1 MEGKEMARA
10 MVMMNLLKAKVLKKK
25 RGSKELMIEL
35 GLAIVG
41 VVLLIVFREQIS
53 TLLQTLGTFV
63 TEKIKGLFSGM

>member
-1 MEGKEMARA
+1 MLRA
-10 MVMMNLLKAKVLKKK
+10 KMMMNILKAKVLKKK

>member
-1 MEGKEMARA
+1 LEGKEMARA

>member
-1 MEGKEMARA
+1 
-10 MVMMNLLKAKVLKKK
+10 
-25 RGSKELMIEL
+25 MIEL

-53 TLLQTLGTFV
+53 TLLQTLGAFV

>member
-1 MEGKEMARA
+1 MLRA
-10 MVMMNLLKAKVLKKK
+10 KMMMNILKAKVLKKK

-35 GLAIVG
+35 ELAIVG

>member
-1 MEGKEMARA
+1 MLRA
-10 MVMMNLLKAKVLKKK
+10 KMMMNILKAKALKKK

-53 TLLQTLGTFV
+53 TLLQTLGEFV
-63 TEKIKGLFSGM
+63 TEKIKGLFIGS

>member
-1 MEGKEMARA
+1 MLRA
-10 MVMMNLLKAKVLKKK
+10 KMMMNILKAKVLKKK
-25 RGSKELMIEL
+25 WGSKELMIEL

>member
-1 MEGKEMARA
+1 MLRA
-10 MVMMNLLKAKVLKKK
+10 KMMMNMLKAKVLKKK

>member
-1 MEGKEMARA
+1 M
-10 MVMMNLLKAKVLKKK
+10 LKAKVMMNILKAKALKRK

-63 TEKIKGLFSGM
+63 TEKIKGLFIGS

>member
-1 MEGKEMARA
+1 MLRA
-10 MVMMNLLKAKVLKKK
+10 KMMMNILKAKVLKKK

-63 TEKIKGLFSGM
+63 TEKIKGLFIGS

>member
-1 MEGKEMARA
+1 MARA
-10 MVMMNLLKAKVLKKK
+10 IVMMNLLKAKALKKK

-53 TLLQTLGTFV
+53 TLLQTLGEFV

>member
-1 MEGKEMARA
+1 MART
-10 MVMMNLLKAKVLKKK
+10 MIMMNMLKAKVLKKK

-53 TLLQTLGTFV
+53 TLLETLGTFV

>member
-1 MEGKEMARA
+1 M
-10 MVMMNLLKAKVLKKK
+10 LKAKVMMNILKAKALKRK

-53 TLLQTLGTFV
+53 TLLQT
-63 TEKIKGLFSGM
+63 

>member
-1 MEGKEMARA
+1 MART

-53 TLLQTLGTFV
+53 TLLQTLGEFV
-63 TEKIKGLFSGM
+63 TEKIKGLFTGM

>member
-1 MEGKEMARA
+1 MSKV
-10 MVMMNLLKAKVLKKK
+10 MVMMNVLKAKALKRK

>member
-10 MVMMNLLKAKVLKKK
+10 MVMMNLLKAKALKKK

>member
-1 MEGKEMARA
+1 MARA
-10 MVMMNLLKAKVLKKK
+10 MVMMNMLKAKVLKKK

-63 TEKIKGLFSGM
+63 TENIKGLFSGM

>member
-1 MEGKEMARA
+1 MSKV
-10 MVMMNLLKAKVLKKK
+10 MVMMNVLKAKALKRK

-53 TLLQTLGTFV
+53 TLLQTLGAFV
-63 TEKIKGLFSGM
+63 TEKIQGLFSGM

>member
-1 MEGKEMARA
+1 
-10 MVMMNLLKAKVLKKK
+10 
-25 RGSKELMIEL
+25 MIEL

>member
-1 MEGKEMARA
+1 MVRA
-10 MVMMNLLKAKVLKKK
+10 MVMMNMLKAKVLKKK

>member
-1 MEGKEMARA
+1 MLRA
-10 MVMMNLLKAKVLKKK
+10 KMMMNILKAKVLKKK

-53 TLLQTLGTFV
+53 TLLQTLGSFV
-63 TEKIKGLFSGM
+63 TEKIKVLFIGS